1 MTYLTWEKWSVY
13 YLGNN
18 LHASWI
24 LDYRQIDLN
33 LLTSRVDRVKHEKQ
47 FYHISNIDDGIFK
60 STVEYFSLIGAKWA
74 NLPLTTLMISSPWEV
89 YAGQTLDY
97 TTDTLPIEIP
107 SWFGEKRRV
116 FLAESSQFYLELLLL
131 WQWIDQVFSIY
142 NSFRKE
148 KSDATHLSE
157 FQHIE
162 YEWKTDLEGNMKVFL
177 WLYEHIFDYLLKN
190 NEKDL
195 LFFLSEE
202 TLKRK
207 VEIVKKWPQRVSF
220 KQALDLLYNEFRE
233 NSNYAL
239 CRFYGIY
246 QRNK

>member
-1 MTYLTWEKWSVY
+1 ME
-13 YLGNN
+13 
-18 LHASWI
+18 
-24 LDYRQIDLN
+24 
-33 LLTSRVDRVKHEKQ
+33 
-47 FYHISNIDDGIFK
+47 
-60 STVEYFSLIGAKWA
+60 
-74 NLPLTTLMISSPWEV
+74 
-89 YAGQTLDY
+89 Y

-195 LFFLSEE
+195 LFFYP
-202 TLKRK
+202 
-207 VEIVKKWPQRVSF
+207 KKH
-220 KQALDLLYNEFRE
+220 
-233 NSNYAL
+233 
-239 CRFYGIY
+239 
-246 QRNK
+246 